1 MSGAMQAVRS
11 AARAL
16 AAAGVETP
24 ETCAEWLLS
33 DLLRASRP
41 SLYADPR
48 PLTDEQRE
56 QFGRWVDQ
64 VCAGV
69 PPAYL
74 TQRVWFY
81 GLPLVVRPGVFIPRP
96 ETEVLVETIV
106 ERLRARRTEPMVAV
120 DVGTGTGNIAISLTK
135 LLPACRMI
143 AVDCSEQAVAVAREN
158 VATHGVVDRVHPV
171 QLDVREL
178 LAGAQPL
185 LDMIVSNPPYIA
197 SGEISTLPAVVR
209 SEPLQALDGG
219 EDGLATIRYLIER
232 SPEALRSSGWL
243 ALEIGE
249 EQAAAVVS
257 LVDRTRAF
265 RAVEVKRDLA
275 GRDRVVLAQRR

>member
-16 AAAGVETP
+16 AAAGVEAS

-41 SLYADPR
+41 SLYVDPR

-56 QFGRWVDQ
+56 QFSWWVDQ

-96 ETEVLVETIV
+96 ETEVLVETVV

-135 LLPACRMI
+135 LLPACRMV

-158 VATHGVVDRVHPV
+158 VAAHGMVDRVHLV
-171 QLDVREL
+171 KLDAREL
-178 LAGAQPL
+178 LVGAQPL

-219 EDGLATIRYLIER
+219 EDGLATIRCLIEH

-249 EQAAAVVS
+249 EQAASVVS
-257 LVDRTRAF
+257 LIDRTRAF
-265 RAVEVKRDLA
+265 HTIEVKQDLA

>member
-1 MSGAMQAVRS
+1 MSGAMQVVRS

-16 AAAGVETP
+16 AAAGVEAP

-41 SLYADPR
+41 SLYVDPR
-48 PLTDEQRE
+48 PLTDEQCE
-56 QFGRWVDQ
+56 QFRRWVDQ

-96 ETEVLVETIV
+96 ETEVLVETLA

-135 LLPACRMI
+135 LFPACRMVAI
-143 AVDCSEQAVAVAREN
+143 DCSEQAVAVAREN
-158 VATHGVVDRVHPV
+158 VVAHGVVDRVHPV
-171 QLDVREL
+171 KLDAREL
-178 LAGAQPL
+178 LVGAQPL

-197 SGEISTLPAVVR
+197 SGEISMLPAVVR

-219 EDGLATIRYLIER
+219 EDGLATIRCLIER
-232 SPEALRSSGWL
+232 SPEALRPSGWL

-249 EQAAAVVS
+249 EQASAVVS
-257 LVDRTRAF
+257 LIDRTQAF
-265 RAVEVKRDLA
+265 HAVEVKQDLA
-275 GRDRVVLAQRR
+275 GRDRVVLVQRR